1 MKPFKK
7 TVAITFLCQLKSG
20 SIKSMFR
27 FNSAHVSK
35 HGQRVNPMINVAD
48 VGGVVDPLL
57 VSSTPD

>member
-35 HGQRVNPMINVAD
+35 HGQRVNTMINVAD

-57 VSSTPD
+57 VS

>member
-1 MKPFKK
+1 MKTFRK
-7 TVAITFLCQLKSG
+7 TVAITFLCQFKRG

-35 HGQRVNPMINVAD
+35 LGRRVNPMINVAD